1 MKITSII
8 IDVSIVAVQADSIAE
23 ISLGRMDVQNALA
36 LSLVKF
42 IHLSLTDCTLPVS
55 QRVLVIERD
64 IIGEI
69 TDGSLKITKYTMSDG
84 PAHQKTFSGFI
95 IARHTQLCR
104 EFIYHREYL
113 QRTILIE
120 LLLTANDINLVCL
133 GMLIERIHLLIIS
146 LNSTYILTVR
156 EIREL
161 IHRQEDGFYL
171 TVLNL
176 ATILALIV
184 VFILRFVI
192 YYQRSKLIRVNLR
205 ALTHLLLGLCAP
217 SRLDTDM
224 LVHLRLEDTE
234 FIHFCLSR
242 HTQATVT
249 AGTVRQTGPEV
260 RKLVDDRSI
269 IPDGSSQITG
279 FVMQ

>member
-8 IDVSIVAVQADSIAE
+8 IDVSIVAVLADGITE
-23 ISLGRMDVQNALA
+23 ISFGRMDVQNTLA

-42 IHLSLTDCTLPVS
+42 IHLSLADSTLPVS

-84 PAHQKTFSGFI
+84 PAHQETFFGFI

-104 EFIYHREYL
+104 KFINHREYL
-113 QRTILIE
+113 HRTILIE

-133 GMLIERIHLLIIS
+133 GMLIERINLLVIS
-146 LNSTYILTVR
+146 LNSIYILIVW

-176 ATILALIV
+176 TTILALIV

-217 SRLDTDM
+217 SRLDSDM
-224 LVHLRLEDTE
+224 LVHLCLEDTE
-234 FIHFCLSR
+234 FIHLCLGC
-242 HTQATVT
+242 HAQASVT

-260 RKLVDDRSI
+260 RELADNLSI
-269 IPDGSSQITG
+269 IPDGCSQITG
-279 FVMQ
+279 LVMQ